1 MYESLWP
8 QPESLVL
15 YQDLLARGPGAA
27 MAAFLEAAPH
37 GGGEARRAY
46 LDLVRTLFQFEDVP
60 GPTGD
65 AWQDYVIQGVLC
77 ADNAFTRAASAGS
90 VSRALREAAAWDLMH
105 LQECFRLSRV
115 RCLALVGGGVPDE
128 KLPTWAGRAESNEAG
143 PFVAAAFRAMARR
156 LAGAERW
163 ADLVDELA
171 DFHRAQGFGAVART
185 WFLTWDGARL
195 VPVDQPDVID
205 LDDLAGLED
214 QKKAVQEN
222 TEAFL
227 RGGPGLNLLL
237 YGPRG
242 TGKSSVV
249 RALAKRYGD
258 AGLRLVEVGRDRLSS
273 LGDLY
278 RTVRRYPQRFVLFL
292 DDLTFEADDA
302 DYRAFKSLLEGALE
316 RRPPNLVL
324 YVTSNRRHMVPER
337 WSDRGSPEEAEVH
350 GQDALEERLSLADRF
365 GRTILFL
372 RPDQEEYLRIVEH
385 LVARRNLPIGR
396 EEVREEARRWA
407 LWQNG
412 LSGRTA
418 RQFVDDL
425 EARLQAER
433 ARGT

>member
-1 MYESLWP
+1 MDDSVWP
-8 QPESLVL
+8 QPDSLVL
-15 YQDLLARGPGAA
+15 YQDLFAGGPGAA
-27 MAAFLEAAPH
+27 MAAFLRALPQ
-37 GGGEARRAY
+37 GGEAARGAY
-46 LDLVRTLFQFEDVP
+46 LDLVRALYRAGDLP

-65 AWQDYVIQGVLC
+65 AWQDYVIHGVLC
-77 ADNAFTRAASAGS
+77 ADNAFTRAAAAGT
-90 VSRALREAAAWDLMH
+90 VSGPLRDAAAWDLMH
-105 LQECFRLSRV
+105 LQRCFRLSRL
-115 RCLALVGGGVPDE
+115 RTRALLGGGVADE
-128 KLPTWAGRAESNEAG
+128 QLPTWAGRPEADGAG
-143 PFVAAAFRAMARR
+143 PFASPAFRSMAHR
-156 LAGAERW
+156 LARAEAW
-163 ADLVDELA
+163 AELVDDLA
-171 DFHRAQGFGAVART
+171 AFHRAQGFGAVART
-185 WFLTWDGARL
+185 WFLAWDGVRL
-195 VPVDQPDVID
+195 LPVDEPDLTD

-214 QKKAVQEN
+214 QKAAVLEN

-242 TGKSSVV
+242 TGKSSLV
-249 RALAKRYGD
+249 RALARRYGE
-258 AGLRLVEVGRDRLSS
+258 AGLRLVEVSRDRLGS

-302 DYRAFKSLLEGALE
+302 GYRAFKSLLEGALA

-324 YVTSNRRHMVPER
+324 YVTTNRRHMVPER
-337 WSDRGSPEEAEVH
+337 WSDRNGPEEAEVH

-385 LVARRNLPIGR
+385 LAARRGLPVGR
-396 EEVREEARRWA
+396 EELREAARRWA

-418 RQFVDDL
+418 RHFVDEL
-425 EARLQAER
+425 EARLR
-433 ARGT
+433 A

>member
-1 MYESLWP
+1 MNDTTRPPS
-8 QPESLVL
+8 ESLVL
-15 YQDLLARGPGAA
+15 YRDLFTAGPGAA
-27 MAAFLEAAPH
+27 MDAFLRALNQDDETAL
-37 GGGEARRAY
+37 GAY
-46 LDLVRTLFQFEDVP
+46 LDLVRTLYQAGDVP

-65 AWQDYVIQGVLC
+65 AWRDYLIRAVLC
-77 ADNAFTRAASAGS
+77 ADNAFTRAASAGR
-90 VSRALREAAAWDLMH
+90 VSPPLREAAVWDLMH
-105 LQECFRLSRV
+105 LQACFRLSRV
-115 RCLALVGGGVPDE
+115 RCPALLGGGVPHE
-128 KLPTWAGRAESNEAG
+128 RLPTWAGRGDSGGDG
-143 PFVAAAFRAMARR
+143 PFVSPAFRAMARR
-156 LAGAERW
+156 LAQAEDW

-171 DFHRAQGFGAVART
+171 AFHRAQGFGPVAST
-185 WFLTWDGARL
+185 WFLTWDGAGLQPVEEPDL
-195 VPVDQPDVID
+195 VD

-214 QKKAVQEN
+214 QKAAVQEN

-242 TGKSSVV
+242 TGKSSLV
-249 RALAKRYGD
+249 RGLALRYGE
-258 AGLRLVEVGRDRLSS
+258 AGLRLVEVSRDRLGT

-302 DYRAFKSLLEGALE
+302 EYRAFKSLLEGALE

-372 RPDQEEYLRIVEH
+372 RPDQEQYLRIVEH
-385 LVARRNLPIGR
+385 LAARRGLPIGR
-396 EEVREEARRWA
+396 EELREAARRWA

-425 EARLQAER
+425 EAKLRSQRSQEK
-433 ARGT
+433 

>member
-1 MYESLWP
+1 MFDTVWP

-15 YQDLLARGPGAA
+15 YQDLFTAGPGAA
-27 MAAFLEAAPH
+27 MAAFLQALPQ
-37 GGGEARRAY
+37 GGGAARRAY
-46 LDLVRTLFQFEDVP
+46 LDLVRALYLAEDVP
-60 GPTGD
+60 GPAGD
-65 AWQDYVIQGVLC
+65 AWQDYVIHRVLS

-90 VSRALREAAAWDLMH
+90 VSPGLRAAAGWDLMH
-105 LQECFRLSRV
+105 LQQCFRLSRL
-115 RCLALVGGGVPDE
+115 RCLALLGGGVPDE
-128 KLPTWAGRAESNEAG
+128 QLPTWAGRSDSDAAG
-143 PFVAAAFRAMARR
+143 PFVSDAFRAMAHR
-156 LAGAERW
+156 LAGSDDW
-163 ADLVDELA
+163 AALVDELA
-171 DFHRAQGFGAVART
+171 AFHRAQGFGAVART
-185 WFLTWDGARL
+185 WFLTWDGAGLEPVEEPDL
-195 VPVDQPDVID
+195 VD

-214 QKKAVQEN
+214 QKAAVLEN

-227 RGGPGLNLLL
+227 RGGVGQNLLL

-242 TGKSSVV
+242 TGKSSLV
-249 RALAKRYGD
+249 RGLALRYGE
-258 AGLRLVEVGRDRLSS
+258 AGLRLVEVGRDRLGT
-273 LGDLY
+273 LGGLY

-292 DDLTFEADDA
+292 DDLSFEADDA

-316 RRPPNLVL
+316 RTPPNLVL

-337 WSDRGSPEEAEVH
+337 WSDRNSPEDAEVH

-385 LVARRNLPIGR
+385 LAARRNLPIGR
-396 EEVREEARRWA
+396 EELREAARRWA

-425 EARLQAER
+425 EARLLGGRE
-433 ARGT
+433 